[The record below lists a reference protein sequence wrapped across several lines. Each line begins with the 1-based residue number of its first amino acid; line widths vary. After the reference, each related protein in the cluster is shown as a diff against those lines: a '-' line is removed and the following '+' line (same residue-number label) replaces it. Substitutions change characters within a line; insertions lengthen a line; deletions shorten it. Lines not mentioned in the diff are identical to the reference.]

1 MGLKE
6 ILAVVWRRAWLIA
19 IVVVT
24 SCMATGLASYYLMNP
39 IYEASTKL
47 IVNKSSELDG
57 VGNIAWDDLT
67 VNIQLIATYKE
78 LILTKAIMD
87 EVLLKNPDIG
97 LTSEE
102 LVSKVNVS
110 SVNETQVMTV
120 VVKDGSYERAA
131 LIVNEVSHVFQAK
144 VIEIMKVD
152 NVTILNEASL
162 TTVPFP
168 ISPNPVMNIIIS
180 LIVSTLFILCVIFV
194 MAHLDDSIK
203 TEHEIVQAL
212 GVPVLSIIHQVDK
225 KDLSKHR
232 ASRSARKASEQ
243 TYVATN

>member
-1 MGLKE
+1 MELRE
-6 ILAVVWRRAWLIA
+6 MFSVIRRRAWLIA
-19 IVVVT
+19 IVVII
-24 SCMATGLASYYLMNP
+24 SCMATGFASNYLVNP
-39 IYEASTKL
+39 TYEASTKL

-57 VGNIAWDDLT
+57 VANIAWDDLT

-78 LILTKAIMD
+78 LILTKAIMS
-87 EVLLKNPDIG
+87 EVVKANPDIG

-120 VVKDGSYERAA
+120 VVKDSSYERAA
-131 LIVNEVSHVFQAK
+131 LIVNEVSRVFQAK

-162 TTVPFP
+162 TSMPSP
-168 ISPNPVMNIIIS
+168 ISPNLVMNMIIS
-180 LIVSTLFILCVIFV
+180 FIVSTIFILCVVFL
-194 MAHLDDSIK
+194 MAHLDDTVK
-203 TEHEIVQAL
+203 TEQEINELL
-212 GVPVLSIIHQVDK
+212 GVPVLAVVHQVDK

-232 ASRSARKASEQ
+232 ASRSARKASEK